1 MLHRLELMLRKKEM
15 AKTGIYTGE
24 ITDGVNHHRGLI
36 CLLRGFMIFLGTYGT
51 LIGLLTAFKLPYNPV
66 LVIPSFFL
74 ASMFVA
80 FLYYNKIIF
89 YLGYFFLLGGFT
101 YGLVYL
107 YMYANSGYQAI
118 INEIYAAYSDYFKLL
133 SVREGQEFIESREIT
148 VSVAII
154 FMGIFLAMMLNVT
167 ISGYMNVL
175 ETMLITFP
183 IFEVA
188 FFINRKPPLYCIC
201 MVLAMY
207 VFVGILQA
215 SRHQRMQV
223 KGKHTHEYLR
233 FARKNKKYYFYQ
245 GNLKGNVIT
254 AIFAVAVAILVGIL
268 AALSYNSNTEYL
280 KHNIVRERV
289 EEYVK
294 IYVQTGWTGW
304 MNRYENT
311 GGMASGRL
319 GGVGEVRPDFETDL
333 SVTYAPYSF
342 STVYLKG
349 FTGTM
354 YGQNQFYTIARKI
367 HREEE
372 DSDNS
377 LSPYDSPYTVQ
388 MYHEDDIRRF
398 DSDYLV
404 NTGAKAR
411 MNIVNLD
418 ADPAFSYLP
427 YFTDP
432 TDYEDF
438 AKNPE
443 KSRDIKYGVDITY
456 YPNVELFYDVPE
468 NYEKPDDPELLDYVN
483 FSCTSVPPELEDF
496 LNDYI
501 QENNYF
507 DTGFTSLDFEKNQSK
522 YKDVNEYRIAV
533 ARKIYAH
540 YVNNFKYTMA
550 PGATP
555 YNQDA
560 IQYFLDKQ
568 KRGYCAHFA
577 SAGVMLLREFGV
589 PARYCEGYIITPSNL
604 AENAIAVN
612 EKYEDWYEGKNLLDE
627 EGVVNIEIND
637 SFAHAWVEIYLDGYG
652 FVPFEMTPPSDD
664 EEQLDTSAFSGL
676 FAGLFNFRMDIADL
690 PDPNSTPTES
700 NLTKGVKSLMN
711 LQFDFKRFALPLVIV
726 VSVLAL
732 GLTCFYTIR
741 AILRKKKL
749 KVLYENGQFR
759 DLVYINYEKFTSFIM
774 SHPAMRTKE
783 DHPLPKD
790 VCTQLTRLLQNR
802 TPDITEKS
810 LKDLFTYIERTLYS
824 DNQGTREEYDNFLVT
839 LELLRKTLKSLK

>member
-188 FFINRKPPLYCIC
+188 FFINRKPPLYCLI
-201 MVLAMY
+201 MVLSMY

-233 FARKNKKYYFYQ
+233 YSRKNKKYYFYQ

-254 AIFAVAVAILVGIL
+254 AIFAVAVAVLVGIL
-268 AALSYNSNTEYL
+268 AAVSYNTDTEYL
-280 KHNIVRERV
+280 RHNAVRQRA

-294 IYVQTGWTGW
+294 IYIQTGWTGW

-333 SVTYAPYSF
+333 SVTYAPYTF
-342 STVYLKG
+342 STMYLKG

-354 YGQNQFYTIARKI
+354 YGQNQFYALARK
-367 HREEE
+367 EPGE
-372 DSDNS
+372 DMTYISS
-377 LSPYDSPYTVQ
+377 IPL
-388 MYHEDDIRRF
+388 YHDRDIKEF
-398 DSDYLV
+398 DSKYL
-404 NTGAKAR
+404 TKLDAKGR

-418 ADPAFSYLP
+418 ADPQYSYLP
-427 YFTDP
+427 YFADP
-432 TDYEDF
+432 KAYDSF
-438 AKNPE
+438 QRSPE
-443 KSRDIKYGVDITY
+443 NSRDIKYGVDITY
-456 YPNVELFYDVPE
+456 YPNTELFYNVPE
-468 NYEKPDDPELLDYVN
+468 NYEAPDDDSYLFYVN
-483 FSCTSVPPELEDF
+483 NACTEVPEDLDEF
-496 LNDYI
+496 LKKYVKD
-501 QENNYF
+501 NNYF
-507 DTGFTSLDFEKNQSK
+507 DTGFTSLDAKRNQAG
-522 YKDVNEYRIAV
+522 YEDINAYRIAV
-533 ARKIYAH
+533 ARKIYSH

-555 YNQDA
+555 YNKDV
-560 IQYFLDKQ
+560 IEYFLDKQ

-637 SFAHAWVEIYLDGYG
+637 SYAHAWVEIYLEGYG